1 MCLRASLRCYSW
13 NRSFSSFFCK
23 YFLFFVLKL
32 VCFAFQAYCWVH
44 GTFTLPS
51 QVTSYRQAKLDVW
64 LFQLTGK
71 QGRDFAHPGVGPYP
85 RLLRNSSR
93 LFWWYSSFRGH
104 DTDLVA
110 VTEEG
115 DEIRHAWYQ
124 WVVFV
129 LFFQVPFYACFSGSF
144 HITFPFRQFCATF
157 LTLFGRIGRVGNL
170 SYFSRCWP
178 TQVWITIHI
187 SQVGLEWGLSVF
199 QGLDQLSLEGAEGSQ
214 EKRRKIVSYV
224 MSNLRRWRL
233 NVVPDNLTL
242 FLFSVTTSTS
252 TSSSSAS
259 CWTWWTC
266 LDKCGS
272 WMSSLGASSHYM
284 AWR

>member
-1 MCLRASLRCYSW
+1 M
-13 NRSFSSFFCK
+13 
-23 YFLFFVLKL
+23 L
-32 VCFAFQAYCWVH
+32 VCFTFQAYCWVH

-51 QVTSYRQAKLDVW
+51 QVTSYHQAKLNIW

-85 RLLRNSSR
+85 RLLRNSSK
-93 LFWWYSSFRGH
+93 LFWRYYSFRGH

-129 LFFQVPFYACFSGSF
+129 LFFQVPFLSLLFAFSLFVLFFSHLF
-144 HITFPFRQFCATF
+144 TFQFRQFCATF

-187 SQVGLEWGLSVF
+187 SHKLAWNEDCPFSRVLTSWVWREQREARRRGGKLS
-199 QGLDQLSLEGAEGSQ
+199 A
-214 EKRRKIVSYV
+214 
-224 MSNLRRWRL
+224 M
-233 NVVPDNLTL
+233 
-242 FLFSVTTSTS
+242 
-252 TSSSSAS
+252 
-259 CWTWWTC
+259 
-266 LDKCGS
+266 
-272 WMSSLGASSHYM
+272 
-284 AWR
+284 